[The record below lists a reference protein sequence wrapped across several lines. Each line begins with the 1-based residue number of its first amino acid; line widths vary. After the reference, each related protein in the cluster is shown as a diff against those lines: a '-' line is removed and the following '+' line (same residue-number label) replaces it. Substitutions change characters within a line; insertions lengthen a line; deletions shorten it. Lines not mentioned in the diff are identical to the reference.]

1 MRRMERED
9 SAIATG
15 LWVTGPNRLEL
26 RPSPLAE
33 LAPGMNR
40 VRTLFSGVSRGTE
53 RLVQDGRVPAS
64 EYERMACPR
73 QRGQFPFPV
82 LYGYAAVG
90 IVEAGPLSGQ
100 TVFCLH
106 PHETAF
112 IAENEALIPVPAGVP
127 ARRAVLAANM
137 ETALN
142 ALWDAGAGPGDRILI
157 VGGGVVGG
165 LIAALCAQ
173 LPGSDVT
180 LVDPQ
185 PSRAALAKTLGCA
198 WQADGAGLAD
208 FDLVFHTSAHENG
221 LAIAIAA
228 AGREA
233 RIIELSWYGT
243 DTVAAPLGGAFHALR
258 LTLQA
263 SQVGAIAPSRRSRW
277 SYRRRLAKALS
288 LLANPALD
296 AFITHEIPFTDAPS
310 ALPPLLGR
318 SADVLM
324 PVLVYGD

>member
-1 MRRMERED
+1 
-9 SAIATG
+9 
-15 LWVTGPNRLEL
+15 
-26 RPSPLAE
+26 
-33 LAPGMNR
+33 MNR

-90 IVEAGPLSGQ
+90 RVEAGPMAGQ

-106 PHETAF
+106 PHESAF
-112 IAENEALIPVPAGVP
+112 DAASDALVPVPAAVP

-142 ALWDAGAGPGDRILI
+142 ALWDSGAGPGDRILI
-157 VGGGVVGG
+157 VGAGVVGG

-173 LPGSDVT
+173 LPGAEVT
-180 LVDPQ
+180 IVDPQ
-185 PSRAALAKTLGCA
+185 PARAALAKTLGCA
-198 WQADGAGLAD
+198 WQADGAGLHG
-208 FDLVFHTSAHENG
+208 FDLVFHTSAHESG

-228 AGREA
+228 AGIEA
-233 RIIELSWYGT
+233 KIIELSWYGAGS
-243 DTVAAPLGGAFHALR
+243 VAAPLGGAFHALR

-263 SQVGAIAPSRRSRW
+263 SQVGTVAPSRRPRW
-277 SYRRRLAKALS
+277 SYRRRLEKALA

-296 AFITHEIPFTDAPS
+296 AFITHEIPFTDAPV

-324 PVLVYGD
+324 PVLIYGD

>member
-1 MRRMERED
+1 MRRMERQD

-15 LWVTGPNRLEL
+15 LWVTGPHRLEL
-26 RPSPLAE
+26 RPTPLEE

-53 RLVQDGRVPAS
+53 RLVQEGRVPPT

-90 IVEAGPLSGQ
+90 EVEAGPLKGR

-106 PHETAF
+106 PHEDRFDA
-112 IAENEALIPVPAGVP
+112 ASDVLLPVPPTVP
-127 ARRAVLAANM
+127 KRRAVLAANM

-142 ALWDAGAGPGDRILI
+142 ALWDAGAGPGDRILV
-157 VGGGVVGG
+157 VGAGVVGG

-173 LPGSDVT
+173 LPGAEVT

-185 PSRAALAKTLGCA
+185 PARATLAEMIGCA

-208 FDLVFHTSAHENG
+208 FDLVFHTSAHESG
-221 LAIAIAA
+221 LAVALAT
-228 AGREA
+228 AGQEA

-243 DTVAAPLGGAFHALR
+243 GSIAAPLGGAFHALR

-263 SQVGAIAPSRRSRW
+263 SQVGAIAPSRRPRW
-277 SYRRRLAKALS
+277 TYRRRLEKAMS
-288 LLANPALD
+288 LLAHPAFD
-296 AFITHEIPFTDAPS
+296 AFLSHDVPFTDAPA

>member
-1 MRRMERED
+1 MRHMERQD

-26 RPSPLAE
+26 RPSPLE
-33 LAPGMNR
+33 GLAPGMNR

-53 RLVQDGRVPAS
+53 RLVQDGRVPES

-73 QRGQFPFPV
+73 QRGQFPFPI
-82 LYGYAAVG
+82 LYGYAAIG
-90 IVEAGPLSGQ
+90 RVEAGAMAGQ

-106 PHETAF
+106 PHESMFDAPSD
-112 IAENEALIPVPAGVP
+112 ALVPVPAAVP

-142 ALWDAGAGPGDRILI
+142 ALWDSGAGPGDRILI
-157 VGGGVVGG
+157 VGAGVVGG

-173 LPGSDVT
+173 LPGAEVT
-180 LVDPQ
+180 IVDPQ
-185 PSRAALAKTLGCA
+185 PARAALAKTLGCA
-198 WQADGAGLAD
+198 WQADSSGLNG
-208 FDLVFHTSAHENG
+208 FDLVFHTSAHESG

-228 AGREA
+228 AGLEA
-233 RIIELSWYGT
+233 KIIELSWYGAGS
-243 DTVAAPLGGAFHALR
+243 VAAPLGGAFHALR

-263 SQVGAIAPSRRSRW
+263 SQVGAVAPSRRPRW
-277 SYRRRLAKALS
+277 SYRRRLEKALA

-296 AFITHEIPFTDAPS
+296 AFITHEIPFTDAPV

>member
-112 IAENEALIPVPAGVP
+112 IADNEALIPVPAGVP

-165 LIAALCAQ
+165 L
-173 LPGSDVT
+173 T
-180 LVDPQ
+180 LH
-185 PSRAALAKTLGCA
+185 SSTLNRLAPLSPRP
-198 WQADGAGLAD
+198 W
-208 FDLVFHTSAHENG
+208 SAHG
-221 LAIAIAA
+221 RLTAQVSPILISSFTPARMKAA
-228 AGREA
+228 SPSPSLRLGGRPASSNSHGMA
-233 RIIELSWYGT
+233 RRMWLRRS
-243 DTVAAPLGGAFHALR
+243 AAPSMRCA
-258 LTLQA
+258 
-263 SQVGAIAPSRRSRW
+263 
-277 SYRRRLAKALS
+277 
-288 LLANPALD
+288 
-296 AFITHEIPFTDAPS
+296 
-310 ALPPLLGR
+310 
-318 SADVLM
+318 
-324 PVLVYGD
+324 